1 MATILAH
8 SIKPIVTSLSNGDNV
23 RELLTIVK
31 NLFRKG
37 KTTNLT
43 IIVTNDLKQIKKTLR
58 GGIDIEA
65 TITQIAT
72 QALKGYKCT

>member
-8 SIKPIVTSLSNGDNV
+8 SIKPIVTSLSNSDNI
-23 RELLTIVK
+23 RELSTIVK
-31 NLFRKG
+31 NLFQKG

-58 GGIDIEA
+58 GRIDIEA
-65 TITQIAT
+65 TTTQTAT
-72 QALKGYKCT
+72 QTPKGHKHT